1 MINIKEYF
9 RTLADIS
16 DDDLDLFISKLNRKV
31 FRRKELVL
39 EIGQKE
45 NFLSFVEH
53 GILRFNIPKLDYDF
67 SFGFVFPNAFVSG
80 YDSFI
85 TQQPSHYNI
94 EPVTDAVLW
103 QISYDDLNDIYDNT
117 KVGERIG
124 RKIAEQ
130 LYIKKMK
137 RELSLLQDTA
147 QKKYQNL
154 FEEQPELIKNIPL
167 KYIASYIGIR
177 PQSLNRIRR
186 QIK

>member
-31 FRRKELVL
+31 FRKKELVL

-67 SFGFVFPNAFVSG
+67 TFGFVFPDAFVSG

-85 TQQPSHYNI
+85 TQQLSHYNI
-94 EPVTDAVLW
+94 EAVTDAVLW

-130 LYIKKMK
+130 LYIKKMN

-147 QKKYQNL
+147 QKKYENL
-154 FEEQPELIKNIPL
+154 FEEQPELIKTIPL

-177 PQSLNRIRR
+177 PQSLSRIRR